1 MSRGQPR
8 PRSQSARRI
17 LRRCQNKG
25 DIEDAIIIDDDTE
38 NADVVLIDNP
48 NTSRQGSKHA
58 KTTRL
63 NCSPRGVI
71 YIDDEGEDPRNSS
84 TDTTTTTSNQ
94 FAETFCSLSL
104 SDDSESDEY
113 PIFVGNGNACC
124 DHTGPSRN
132 RYGLDLD
139 SEDSMTQSNSL
150 KYNTD
155 ECDEFD
161 CSNSDC
167 EIMEDHL
174 GIIREQWE
182 KAASRKKESGQF
194 ASTDQANAP
203 DSTIYSEDPSH
214 APILLDAAVAYCF
227 KRTPYNYI
235 EEILAK
241 FCPSSNNAKQSPSAN
256 VLPTDENEDFY
267 FKDKANIFVPQSCS
281 SSHIPCE
288 ESGTRREDDESN
300 LGEYPQ
306 TTHSMDDGL
315 SFINKD
321 AQEPVK
327 ASLFTYKSHGK
338 TRFFDNEEPSTRT
351 SYDSSTWDGKH
362 ASKDNDL
369 CTDRAEHKLD
379 EVSHNAQ
386 AKHVMADKHVAST
399 DQSNAP
405 DSTVYSEDPF
415 HAPTL
420 QNADVACCFKRTP
433 YNYIEEILA
442 KFGPSSNNAK
452 QSPSAN
458 VLPTDENEDF
468 YFKDTANIF
477 VPQSCSSS
485 HIPCEESG
493 TRRED
498 DESNLGEYP
507 QKTHAMDDGLSFI
520 NKDAQEPAKASL
532 FTHKSHGK
540 TRFFDNEEPSTRTSY
555 DSSTWDGKH
564 VSKGNDLRADRVEH
578 KLDEVS
584 HNAQEKHVMVDKRV
598 ASNFEESK
606 RRDYEEF
613 SPFCSRQH
621 EEPRIKTQSSTICGD
636 VNAKMEKKV
645 NAVSA
650 KTDMGPTSHKP
661 DDMPHGYES
670 LIGERERHKETD
682 EYRRAAEE
690 EWASR
695 QRQLQIQA
703 EEAQRLRKRRKAE
716 TMRLLDMEK
725 RQKQRL
731 EEIRDLQKK
740 DEETIQ
746 LKERIRTEVRK
757 DLEMVEMT
765 CRDMTSVLRALG
777 IHVKGGF
784 SPTVKEINAA
794 YKQALLRFHPDRASR
809 TDIRQQV
816 EAEEKFKL
824 ISRLKEKLL
833 L

>member
-25 DIEDAIIIDDDTE
+25 NIEDAIIIDDDTE

-48 NTSRQGSKHA
+48 NTSRKGSKHA

-84 TDTTTTTSNQ
+84 TDTTTSNQ
-94 FAETFCSLSL
+94 FAETFYSLSL

-113 PIFVGNGNACC
+113 PMFGNGNVCC
-124 DHTGPSRN
+124 DNTGPSRN

-174 GIIREQWE
+174 GVIREQWE

-203 DSTIYSEDPSH
+203 DSTIYSEDPFH
-214 APILLDAAVAYCF
+214 APTLYNADVACCF
-227 KRTPYNYI
+227 KRTSFNYI
-235 EEILAK
+235 DEILAK
-241 FCPSSNNAKQSPSAN
+241 FGPSSKNAKQSPSDN
-256 VLPTDENEDFY
+256 VLPTYENEDFY
-267 FKDKANIFVPQSCS
+267 FKDKANMFVPQSCS

-288 ESGTRREDDESN
+288 ESGTRRELDESN
-300 LGEYPQ
+300 LGEYPK

-327 ASLFTYKSHGK
+327 AFLFTCKSHGK
-338 TRFFDNEEPSTRT
+338 TRLFDNEEPSTRT
-351 SYDSSTWDGKH
+351 SYESSTWDGKH
-362 ASKDNDL
+362 VSKDNDL
-369 CTDRAEHKLD
+369 CPDRAEHKLD
-379 EVSHNAQ
+379 EVSHSDQ
-386 AKHVMADKHVAST
+386 ANHVMA
-399 DQSNAP
+399 
-405 DSTVYSEDPF
+405 
-415 HAPTL
+415 
-420 QNADVACCFKRTP
+420 
-433 YNYIEEILA
+433 
-442 KFGPSSNNAK
+442 
-452 QSPSAN
+452 
-458 VLPTDENEDF
+458 
-468 YFKDTANIF
+468 
-477 VPQSCSSS
+477 
-485 HIPCEESG
+485 
-493 TRRED
+493 
-498 DESNLGEYP
+498 
-507 QKTHAMDDGLSFI
+507 
-520 NKDAQEPAKASL
+520 
-532 FTHKSHGK
+532 
-540 TRFFDNEEPSTRTSY
+540 
-555 DSSTWDGKH
+555 
-564 VSKGNDLRADRVEH
+564 
-578 KLDEVS
+578 
-584 HNAQEKHVMVDKRV
+584 DKRV

-606 RRDYEEF
+606 MRDYEGF
-613 SPFCSRQH
+613 SPSCSRQH
-621 EEPRIKTQSSTICGD
+621 EEPRIKTQNFTICGD
-636 VNAKMEKKV
+636 VNAKMGKKV

-650 KTDMGPTSHKP
+650 ITDMGLTSHKP

-682 EYRRAAEE
+682 EYKRAAEE

-746 LKERIRTEVRK
+746 LKERIRTEVIK
-757 DLEMVEMT
+757 DLKRVEMT
-765 CRDMTSVLRALG
+765 CRDMASVLRALG

-784 SPTVKEINAA
+784 SPTVNEINAA